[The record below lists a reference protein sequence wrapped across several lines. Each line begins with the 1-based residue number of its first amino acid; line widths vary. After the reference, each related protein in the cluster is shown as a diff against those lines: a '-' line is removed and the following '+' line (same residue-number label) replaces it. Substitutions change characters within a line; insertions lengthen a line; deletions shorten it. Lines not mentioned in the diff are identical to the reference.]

1 MKKIKEIHTWIMYSL
16 SLSPYPVGD
25 MQEKRRASD
34 TNKHGYEC
42 NRPDKVSRTS
52 SSPGSPS
59 KIDLLAKLEEKD
71 KEISMLRKDLM
82 TRVMARS
89 QRAAV
94 DSNPQPS
101 YDAAAHFTT
110 SVRAMQDPPAVH
122 APALQAFLSTVSSAD
137 SLQAFLSRVSS
148 ADSSAASTRTAS
160 VHNNAFADYSNG
172 IFSPAD
178 IGTALSSVQAAQGE
192 ASFLRSSSAISD
204 FLRRPSSNLGLGTFG
219 VQHPFARVPSLAWV
233 SPTLDTR
240 AGLNQAGSCVGAPAQ
255 TCANLQDVHPLIQR
269 SQSGASQQRGG
280 AGWNKLQFGPE
291 LARLS
296 SVAPVPVF
304 SSPTQGPVAS
314 AAQMECHQIANLHTR
329 EQKEREQKAS
339 DEREALLVANLPALL
354 VIQVQ
359 ILTHETSKS
368 AASRSIRPFKRL
380 QYTDTSILIYC
391 ILIICFYYILVS

>member
-1 MKKIKEIHTWIMYSL
+1 
-16 SLSPYPVGD
+16 

-34 TNKHGYEC
+34 TNKHEYEC

-89 QRAAV
+89 QRAAI

-110 SVRAMQDPPAVH
+110 AVRAMQDPPSFH
-122 APALQAFLSTVSSAD
+122 APPALQAF
-137 SLQAFLSRVSS
+137 FSRVSS
-148 ADSSAASTRTAS
+148 EDSSAASTRTAS
-160 VHNNAFADYSNG
+160 VHNNNAFAHYSNG
-172 IFSPAD
+172 ILSPAD
-178 IGTALSSVQAAQGE
+178 IATALSSVQAAQGE
-192 ASFLRSSSAISD
+192 ASLQRSSSAFSD
-204 FLRRPSSNLGLGTFG
+204 FLRRPSSNLGLGTHG
-219 VQHPFARVPSLAWV
+219 VQHPLARVPSLAWV

-240 AGLNQAGSCVGAPAQ
+240 AGLSQAGTCVGAPTQ
-255 TCANLQDVHPLIQR
+255 TSANLLDVHARIQH
-269 SQSGASQQRGG
+269 SQSGASQQRVG
-280 AGWNKLQFGPE
+280 AGWNQLQFVPE

-304 SSPTQGPVAS
+304 SSPTQGLVAS
-314 AAQMECHQIANLHTR
+314 AAQMECHKIANLHTR

-339 DEREALLVANLPALL
+339 DEREALLVANLLALL
-354 VIQVQ
+354 V
-359 ILTHETSKS
+359 HKY
-368 AASRSIRPFKRL
+368 K
-380 QYTDTSILIYC
+380 Y
-391 ILIICFYYILVS
+391 